1 MPKSHFII
9 FCIIKIMLMPA
20 EASALTHSHYNSHT
34 LPPLALLETACLDYL
49 GMHPRQ
55 IKQWYKRAKW
65 SNALPKL
72 QVGFDQN
79 SQDNVTSVLQDNIS
93 VTSAGVTIGPDS
105 NRIDNY
111 FNNKSGFEV
120 KAIWYLDQLVF
131 NQDMLLISRE
141 ARDHYLIRQKVLQEL
156 HGAYFELKSLLV
168 SIEGMGLVPDPMTQ
182 IKMEQLAARLDSL
195 TGGRFSELRGMGNK
209 MEDASAGASE

>member
-1 MPKSHFII
+1 
-9 FCIIKIMLMPA
+9 MLTPA
-20 EASALTHSHYNSHT
+20 TASALTHEHYNGHT
-34 LPPLALLETACLDYL
+34 LPALQLLENACLDYL

-79 SQDNVTSVLQDNIS
+79 SQDNTTSILQDNIS

-131 NQDMLLISRE
+131 SQDMLLISRE
-141 ARDHYLIRQKVLQEL
+141 SRDHYLIRQKVLQEL

-168 SIEGMGLVPDPMTQ
+168 NINGMGLVPDPMTQ
-182 IKMEQLAARLDSL
+182 IKIEQLTARLDSL

-209 MEDASAGASE
+209 MEDSSAGASE